1 MTLAGLANHVVLAW
15 GWKRRL
21 IALLAGALSALA
33 MAPFDLFP
41 ILALTLPVFVWLLD
55 GAGAGR
61 KGLRAAFASGWW
73 FGFGY
78 FLAGLYWIGFAFLV
92 EAEKFA
98 WLLPLA
104 VIGLPVGLAIFTGFG
119 AMLARLLWSA
129 TPFRILAFAFG
140 LSISEWL
147 RGTILTGFPWN
158 GFGYALTSTP
168 YLAQSASLFGLWGL
182 TLIALAAFGSPAALA
197 DSGAEKKHRWLP
209 VALAALVL
217 VSLGAF
223 GWHRLSN
230 TKVAE
235 VAGVRLRLMQPNIPQ
250 DAKWRPAAKPHIMR
264 KYLSLSDRATAPE
277 RQGVQDITHLI
288 WPESAFPFL
297 LDRDPE
303 ALKQI
308 ADLLPPGKVLITGA
322 IRAEASLPGQTKTRV
337 YNSIRVLN
345 DLGAIVASYD
355 KLYLVP
361 FGEFLP
367 FQNLLESIGLQQLT
381 RVRGGFDA
389 GTRRRPLHVAG
400 LPAAAPLI
408 CYEAIYPGY
417 VLPEGPR
424 PRWILNVTNDAWF
437 GISPGP
443 YQHFAQ
449 ARVRAIEEGLP
460 LVRAANNGISAII
473 DPLGRIVTS
482 LPLGIEGVI
491 DGPLPTALEATF
503 YARHR
508 DGLALLLAAIFVI
521 AALTA
526 RRRKLRG
533 KS

>member
-235 VAGVRLRLMQPNIPQ
+235 VAGVRLRLMPPNIPQ

-361 FGEFLP
+361 
-367 FQNLLESIGLQQLT
+367 
-381 RVRGGFDA
+381 
-389 GTRRRPLHVAG
+389 
-400 LPAAAPLI
+400 
-408 CYEAIYPGY
+408 
-417 VLPEGPR
+417 
-424 PRWILNVTNDAWF
+424 
-437 GISPGP
+437 
-443 YQHFAQ
+443 
-449 ARVRAIEEGLP
+449 
-460 LVRAANNGISAII
+460 
-473 DPLGRIVTS
+473 
-482 LPLGIEGVI
+482 
-491 DGPLPTALEATF
+491 
-503 YARHR
+503 
-508 DGLALLLAAIFVI
+508 
-521 AALTA
+521 
-526 RRRKLRG
+526 
-533 KS
+533 